1 MMENDKTK
9 ARIEMMF
16 KLMEYDNISDRQ
28 HDIIISLEES
38 FINYGKLSEKQFDL
52 LANIFKQAAER

>member
-1 MMENDKTK
+1 MENDKTE

>member
-1 MMENDKTK
+1 MENDKTK

-52 LANIFKQAAER
+52 LANIFKQAAEK

>member
-1 MMENDKTK
+1 MENDKTK